1 MIVWCICCFSV
12 RLRVVSETR
21 NVFLAVLAL
30 KSTEPTWIPSLPS
43 SGSTSRRCCNG
54 RTRLHRSSTYTTHP
68 ACSALTVDSAKFKP
82 RDATTDNK
90 TPVSLNCAEW
100 ERLRGGASG
109 IVEDWILLE
118 FVRLG
123 NPSELHL
130 QFLLPLFSPRSS
142 VCTLRLIGFVF
153 FPIYLYVVRLGCFRC
168 YPVRGTRR
176 SIAVGSIGA
185 RPRCGRGLFSRICFL
200 EARAPLTFQS
210 APERGGLFVL

>member
-82 RDATTDNK
+82 RAATTDNK
-90 TPVSLNCAEW
+90 TPVSLNCAGW
-100 ERLRGGASG
+100 GAAAE
-109 IVEDWILLE
+109 VH
-118 FVRLG
+118 
-123 NPSELHL
+123 PA
-130 QFLLPLFSPRSS
+130 SS
-142 VCTLRLIGFVF
+142 RIGFSSSSSDSVMPLSYTF
-153 FPIYLYVVRLGCFRC
+153 NSSSPCSAFAVLY
-168 YPVRGTRR
+168 
-176 SIAVGSIGA
+176 GSYD
-185 RPRCGRGLFSRICFL
+185 
-200 EARAPLTFQS
+200 
-210 APERGGLFVL
+210 